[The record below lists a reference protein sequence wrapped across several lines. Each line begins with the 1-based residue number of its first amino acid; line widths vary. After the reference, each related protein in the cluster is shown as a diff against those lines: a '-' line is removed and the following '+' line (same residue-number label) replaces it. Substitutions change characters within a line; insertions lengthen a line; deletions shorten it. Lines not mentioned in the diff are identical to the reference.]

1 MPPIVLPDPPLSDGV
16 ITLRAFTADDI
27 PAITAACQ
35 DPEIARWTAMVP
47 SPYTEED
54 ARGWIATHDEA
65 RREGLG
71 CPFAVV
77 DAGTG
82 GLLAS
87 AGFHQIEWDDR
98 SLDVGYWTA
107 PWARRRGVATRAV
120 RLLSGWA
127 IRDLGMERISLLT
140 FPGNVASEGVAR
152 SAGYTREGVLRAY
165 LEVRGERR
173 DTTVWSLIAADL
185 DVEHPPSSDPGQGG
199 VRPGAVHTAAERRT
213 DEVRQTARR
222 GSC

>member
-1 MPPIVLPDPPLSDGV
+1 MPAGGSRRTTRRG
-16 ITLRAFTADDI
+16 
-27 PAITAACQ
+27 
-35 DPEIARWTAMVP
+35 
-47 SPYTEED
+47 
-54 ARGWIATHDEA
+54 ARGWVA
-65 RREGLG
+65 RSRW
-71 CPFAVV
+71 PTPR
-77 DAGTG
+77 TG
-82 GLLAS
+82 ELLAS

-127 IRDLGMERISLLT
+127 IGELGMERISLLT
-140 FPGNVASEGVAR
+140 FPGNVASEGVAE

-185 DVEHPPSSDPGQGG
+185 DEQAPG
-199 VRPGAVHTAAERRT
+199 
-213 DEVRQTARR
+213 EV
-222 GSC
+222 C

>member
-54 ARGWIATHDEA
+54 ARGW
-65 RREGLG
+65 LG

-82 GLLAS
+82 ELLAS

-127 IRDLGMERISLLT
+127 
-140 FPGNVASEGVAR
+140 VA
-152 SAGYTREGVLRAY
+152 
-165 LEVRGERR
+165 
-173 DTTVWSLIAADL
+173 
-185 DVEHPPSSDPGQGG
+185 
-199 VRPGAVHTAAERRT
+199 
-213 DEVRQTARR
+213 
-222 GSC
+222 

>member
-16 ITLRAFTADDI
+16 ITLRAFIQDDI

-47 SPYTEED
+47 SPYTEDD
-54 ARGWIATHDEA
+54 AREWIATHEEA
-65 RREGLG
+65 RLAGLG
-71 CPFAVV
+71 CPFAVI
-77 DAGTG
+77 DSQTG
-82 GLLAS
+82 ELLAS
-87 AGFHQIEWDDR
+87 AGFHGIEWEDR
-98 SLDVGYWTA
+98 CSDIGYWTA

-120 RLLSGWA
+120 RLLSRWA
-127 IRDLGMERISLLT
+127 IRDLGMQRISLLT

-185 DVEHPPSSDPGQGG
+185 HMQPEAG
-199 VRPGAVHTAAERRT
+199 
-213 DEVRQTARR
+213 
-222 GSC
+222 